1 MEENTKWLLCNLT
14 VAFSIYWA
22 GNLMLWFPWSINAN
36 LGIGLM
42 LTLMPLLWGI
52 GIYNCLIRYKGQK
65 ILTGVILNSIITL
78 IIAVVADYLFFGLIR
93 GAMDDLYQPTTFYG
107 YGFLVAIPFLEL
119 LFFRKLI
126 LKKKRQIKTNDFIL
140 IGMLGVICLLTLI
153 VIIKYE
159 LKIAVG

>member
-1 MEENTKWLLCNLT
+1 MEENTKWLLYNLT

-22 GNLMLWFPWSINAN
+22 GNLILWFPWSISAN

-42 LTLMPLLWGI
+42 LTMMPLLWGI

-78 IIAVVADYLFFGLIR
+78 MIAVVADYLFFGLIR
-93 GAMDDLYQPTTFYG
+93 GAMNDLYQPTTFYG

-126 LKKKRQIKTNDFIL
+126 IKKKRQIKTNDFIQ
-140 IGMLGVICLLTLI
+140 IGILGAICLLTLI

>member
-1 MEENTKWLLCNLT
+1 MKENAKWLLYNLT

-22 GNLMLWFPWSINAN
+22 GNLILWFPWSINAN

-42 LTLMPLLWGI
+42 LTMMPLLWGI

-78 IIAVVADYLFFGLIR
+78 MIAVVADYLFFGLIR
-93 GAMDDLYQPTTFYG
+93 GAMDNLYQPTTFYG
-107 YGFLVAIPFLEL
+107 YGFLVAMPFLEL

-126 LKKKRQIKTNDFIL
+126 VKKKRQIKTNDFIL
-140 IGMLGVICLLTLI
+140 IGMLGAICLLTLI